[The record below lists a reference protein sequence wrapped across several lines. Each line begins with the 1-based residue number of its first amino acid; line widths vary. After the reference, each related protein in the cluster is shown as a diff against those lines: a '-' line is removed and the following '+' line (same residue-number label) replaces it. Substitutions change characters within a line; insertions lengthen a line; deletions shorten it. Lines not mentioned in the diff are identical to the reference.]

1 MERHIKQQHPEHW
14 SSKPRGGRR
23 NHSATVPVLA
33 PQFRSAV
40 AAVAAAAAAAG
51 APQQTSLQP
60 DGGLTNGGGGLVTV
74 VNPNNNNN
82 EAYHSRQSRVNVLVA
97 YHVKKSYY
105 YDTLGVSCLS
115 HTKMVKFFQSESPDD
130 PQRDESDEEEEEEG
144 FELGDDEDEVN
155 IDEDDDE
162 VEIDVAGDAG
172 EDEELVIDESGS
184 QVCQPLSFY
193 ISVPCPLMYSD
204 FSQLTFFGP

>member
-51 APQQTSLQP
+51 SAAQQQTSLQP

-82 EAYHSRQSRVNVLVA
+82 EAYHSRQSRVSVSDT
-97 YHVKKSYY
+97 KKSYQY
-105 YDTLGVSCLS
+105 KFVKTPFPCISPQ
-115 HTKMVKFFQSESPDD
+115 TKDMNKFRQANFRDD
-130 PQRDESDEEEEEEG
+130 
-144 FELGDDEDEVN
+144 FL
-155 IDEDDDE
+155 
-162 VEIDVAGDAG
+162 
-172 EDEELVIDESGS
+172 
-184 QVCQPLSFY
+184 
-193 ISVPCPLMYSD
+193 
-204 FSQLTFFGP
+204 LT

>member
-51 APQQTSLQP
+51 SAAQQQTSLQP

-82 EAYHSRQSRVNVLVA
+82 EAYHSRQSRVSVSDT
-97 YHVKKSYY
+97 KK
-105 YDTLGVSCLS
+105 
-115 HTKMVKFFQSESPDD
+115 
-130 PQRDESDEEEEEEG
+130 
-144 FELGDDEDEVN
+144 
-155 IDEDDDE
+155 I
-162 VEIDVAGDAG
+162 
-172 EDEELVIDESGS
+172 
-184 QVCQPLSFY
+184 
-193 ISVPCPLMYSD
+193 ISVQICQNTLSLHLVKQRCEP
-204 FSQLTFFGP
+204 F

>member
-51 APQQTSLQP
+51 APQPSMQP

-74 VNPNNNNN
+74 VKPNNNNN
-82 EAYHSRQSRVNVLVA
+82 EAYHSRQSRVSVSVVYN
-97 YHVKKSYY
+97 VKK
-105 YDTLGVSCLS
+105 VS
-115 HTKMVKFFQSESPDD
+115 
-130 PQRDESDEEEEEEG
+130 
-144 FELGDDEDEVN
+144 
-155 IDEDDDE
+155 
-162 VEIDVAGDAG
+162 
-172 EDEELVIDESGS
+172 
-184 QVCQPLSFY
+184 
-193 ISVPCPLMYSD
+193 
-204 FSQLTFFGP
+204 